1 MNFAGRVGKFSW
13 LKKLNKSVVILG
25 ITIHRFKTFQMKN
38 VKQIIA
44 SNQKKP
50 KVEILHHG
58 ILFNVVNI
66 YEMSSMG

>member
-1 MNFAGRVGKFSW
+1 MNFAGWVGKFSW
-13 LKKLNKSVVILG
+13 LKKLNKWVVILG

-44 SNQKKP
+44 SNQTKP